1 MASSS
6 KWSLCRST
14 KQNLRLSSSR
24 GSTTSHLAAN
34 TPSVGGDDAEAPC
47 NNSAAA
53 PPPDGQPCTAN
64 SGQAALR
71 HHGMGRGPNGRYTSS
86 RRRGAGACC
95 LRGRRAEPA
104 LQGCDACLA
113 AAAPSQAGEDLR
125 LQPFAARALSLI
137 KCSPTVVLGSRL
149 TQPLGRL
156 PPPPGGDSPAAQAA
170 GAAGA
175 AAGQQ
180 HAGPGRCSSTWLP
193 TSCCNAPAGAAACR
207 LSGMVCARA
216 PPTCSAGGLL
226 PMCRCGCQT
235 CRGAGW
241 RAQQLAAAESV
252 VPPAAELVSCMPCCI
267 ASVQHP
273 LFACNPSS
281 HFYA

>member
-156 PPPPGGDSPAAQAA
+156 PPPQVETVLQHKQPEQQEPPLASSMQAPADAAARGFQQAA
-170 GAAGA
+170 ATLPQALLPAGCRA
-175 AAGQQ
+175 WYALGRRRRVQPAVCCRCVGVGVRRAAGQ
-180 HAGPGRCSSTWLP
+180 
-193 TSCCNAPAGAAACR
+193 AGARSSWRLRSQWCRQPRSWSAACH
-207 LSGMVCARA
+207 VA
-216 PPTCSAGGLL
+216 
-226 PMCRCGCQT
+226 
-235 CRGAGW
+235 
-241 RAQQLAAAESV
+241 
-252 VPPAAELVSCMPCCI
+252 
-267 ASVQHP
+267 
-273 LFACNPSS
+273 
-281 HFYA
+281 